1 MSDVR
6 LPTVFSTTAAKA
18 RTAGSAAKILAGSG
32 IVRPVSP
39 LGLARTG
46 LALARWGTGPAGG
59 FIGLAHRYPRR
70 TAVIDE
76 LGSLTY
82 ADLDRRSNA
91 IARALAARG
100 IGEGDGVAI
109 MCRNHRGF
117 VDATLAVAKLG
128 ADVLYLNTA
137 FAGPQLVGVLERDK
151 PALIIHDEE
160 FTGMLSAAGSAERL
174 VAWVDSDDPG
184 ETLESLVAGDAR
196 PVPPPKRHGRIV
208 ILTSGTTGAPKS
220 APRPEAGFDA
230 AVALMSR
237 MPMRDGWRCFIAAPL
252 FHTWGLAHLLFAE
265 LLGTT
270 MILRRRFDP
279 EDALATLAETRAD
292 SFVVIPV
299 MMQRILSL
307 PEETLAA
314 YDLEG
319 IGSRLKAVA
328 SSGSALPG
336 DLALEWMDRF
346 GDSLYNVY
354 GSTEVSYASIAD
366 PVDLREAPTSAGKVP
381 WGTRMK
387 VLDADGVPVPD
398 GEAGRIFVGNGLLFE
413 GYTSGGGKEVVDG
426 LMSTGD
432 VGRFGPD
439 GRLYIEGRDDDMI
452 VSGGE
457 NVFPQEVEDC
467 LMRHPLVTDAACV
480 GVDDADFGKRLRGF
494 VVVVPGA
501 EDDVDA
507 VLKDWVKENLARFKV
522 PREIVV
528 TDALPRNATGKV
540 LRRELATWDT
550 EAAGSN
556 GERAA
561 GQ

>member
-1 MSDVR
+1 M
-6 LPTVFSTTAAKA
+6 FSTTAAKA
-18 RTAGSAAKILAGSG
+18 RNVGSAARILAGSG
-32 IVRPVSP
+32 IVRPVNP
-39 LGLARTG
+39 VGLVRTG

-59 FIGLAHRYPRR
+59 FVGLAHRYPHR

-82 ADLDRRSNA
+82 ADLERRSNA

-117 VDATLAVAKLG
+117 IDATLAVAKLG
-128 ADVLYLNTA
+128 ADALYLNTA
-137 FAGPQLVGVLERDK
+137 FAGPQLVSVLERDK
-151 PALIIHDEE
+151 PALVIHDEE
-160 FTGMLSAAGSAERL
+160 FTGLLASTSAAERL
-174 VAWVDSDDPG
+174 VAWVDSEDPG
-184 ETLESLVAGDAR
+184 ETLESLVSGDSR
-196 PVPPPKRHGRIV
+196 PVTPPKRHGRIV

-220 APRPEAGFDA
+220 APRQEAGIDA
-230 AVALMSR
+230 AIALMSR
-237 MPMRDGWRCFIAAPL
+237 MPMKDGWRCHIAAPL
-252 FHTWGLAHLLFAE
+252 FHTWGIAHLLFSE

-279 EDALATLAETRAD
+279 EDALATLEAHEAD

-307 PEETLAA
+307 PEEKLAA
-314 YDLEG
+314 YDLAG
-319 IGSRLKAVA
+319 ISSRLKAVA

-346 GDSLYNVY
+346 GDTLYNIY
-354 GSTEVSYASIAD
+354 GSTEVSYASIAG
-366 PVDLREAPTSAGKVP
+366 PVDLREAPTSAGKPP
-381 WGTRMK
+381 WGTQMK
-387 VLDADGVPVPD
+387 ILDGDGAALSD

-426 LMSTGD
+426 LMATGD
-432 VGRFGPD
+432 IGRFGPD

-467 LMRHPLVTDAACV
+467 LMRHPQVSDAACV

-494 VVVVPGA
+494 VVLVSGA
-501 EDDVDA
+501 DA
-507 VLKDWVKENLARFKV
+507 DEQTLKDWVKDNLARFKV

-528 TDALPRNATGKV
+528 IDDLPRNATGKV
-540 LRRELATWDT
+540 LRRELAGWKADSASGFDQS
-550 EAAGSN
+550 EPREDA
-556 GERAA
+556 
-561 GQ
+561 

>member
-1 MSDVR
+1 M
-6 LPTVFSTTAAKA
+6 FSTTAAKA
-18 RTAGSAAKILAGSG
+18 RTAGSAAMILAGSG

-59 FIGLAHRYPRR
+59 FIGLARRYPRR

-117 VDATLAVAKLG
+117 IDATLAVAKLG
-128 ADVLYLNTA
+128 ADALYLNTA
-137 FAGPQLVGVLERDK
+137 FAGPQLVGVLDRDK

-160 FTGMLSAAGSAERL
+160 FTGMLSSATSAERL
-174 VAWVDSDDPG
+174 VAWVDSEDPG
-184 ETLESLVAGDAR
+184 ETLESLVSGDAR
-196 PVPPPKRHGRIV
+196 PVTPPKRHGRIV

-237 MPMRDGWRCFIAAPL
+237 MPMKDGWRCFVAAPL

-279 EDALATLAETRAD
+279 EDALRTLEETRAD

-314 YDLEG
+314 YDIEG
-319 IGSRLKAVA
+319 IASRLKAVA

-346 GDSLYNVY
+346 GDTLYNVY

-381 WGTRMK
+381 WGTQMRI
-387 VLDADGVPVPD
+387 LDAEGVPVPD

-413 GYTSGGGKEVVDG
+413 GYTSGGGKEVIEG
-426 LMSTGD
+426 LMATGD

-467 LMRHPLVTDAACV
+467 LIRHPLVADAACV
-480 GVDDADFGKRLRGF
+480 GVEDADFGKRLRGF
-494 VVVVPGA
+494 VVLVPGA
-501 EDDVDA
+501 EADVEGDVDA

-522 PREIVV
+522 PREIIV

-540 LRRELATWDT
+540 LRRELVTWDT

>member
-1 MSDVR
+1 MSLAR

-32 IVRPVSP
+32 IVRPVNP

-70 TAVIDE
+70 TALIDE

-100 IGEGDGVAI
+100 VGEGDGVAI

-128 ADVLYLNTA
+128 ADALYLNTA

-160 FTGMLSAAGSAERL
+160 FTGLLSSATSAARL
-174 VAWVDSDDPG
+174 VAWVDSSDPG
-184 ETLESLVAGDAR
+184 ETLESLVTGDAR
-196 PVPPPKRHGRIV
+196 PVAPPKRHGRIV

-220 APRPEAGFDA
+220 APRQEAGVDA
-230 AVALMSR
+230 AIALMSR
-237 MPMRDGWRCFIAAPL
+237 MPMKDGWRCFIAAPL
-252 FHTWGLAHLLFAE
+252 FHTWGIAHLLFAE

-279 EDALATLAETRAD
+279 EDALATLAETQAD

-319 IGSRLKAVA
+319 IASRLKAVA

-346 GDSLYNVY
+346 GDSLYNIY

-366 PVDLREAPTSAGKVP
+366 PVDLREAPTSAGKIP
-381 WGTRMK
+381 WGTQMK
-387 VLDADGVPVPD
+387 ILDGDGVPVPD

-426 LMSTGD
+426 LMATGD

-439 GRLYIEGRDDDMI
+439 GRLYVEGRDDDMI

-467 LMRHPLVTDAACV
+467 LIRHPLVADAACV

-494 VVVVPGA
+494 VVLVPGA
-501 EDDVDA
+501 EGDVDA

-540 LRRELATWDT
+540 LRRELATWDN
-550 EAAGSN
+550 EAAESN

>member
-1 MSDVR
+1 MSLAT

-32 IVRPVSP
+32 IVRPVNP

-70 TAVIDE
+70 TALIDE

-82 ADLDRRSNA
+82 AELDRRSNA

-100 IGEGDGVAI
+100 VGEGDGVAI

-160 FTGMLSAAGSAERL
+160 FTGLLSSAASAERL
-174 VAWVDSDDPG
+174 VAWVDSADPG
-184 ETLESLVAGDAR
+184 ETLESLVSGDAR
-196 PVPPPKRHGRIV
+196 PVAPPKRHGRIV
-208 ILTSGTTGAPKS
+208 ILTSGTTGTPKS

-237 MPMRDGWRCFIAAPL
+237 MPMKDGWRCFIAAPL

-279 EDALATLAETRAD
+279 EDALATLAETQAD

-319 IGSRLKAVA
+319 IASRLKAVA

-346 GDSLYNVY
+346 GDSLYNIY

-366 PVDLREAPTSAGKVP
+366 PVDLREAPTSAGKIP
-381 WGTRMK
+381 WGTQMK
-387 VLDADGVPVPD
+387 ILDGDGVPVPD

-426 LMSTGD
+426 LMATGD

-439 GRLYIEGRDDDMI
+439 GRLYVEGRDDDMI

-467 LMRHPLVTDAACV
+467 LIRHPLVADAACV

-494 VVVVPGA
+494 VVLVPGA
-501 EDDVDA
+501 EGDVDA
-507 VLKDWVKENLARFKV
+507 ALKDWVKENLARFKV

-540 LRRELATWDT
+540 LRRELATWDN
-550 EAAGSN
+550 EAAESN

>member
-1 MSDVR
+1 M
-6 LPTVFSTTAAKA
+6 FSTTAAKA
-18 RTAGSAAKILAGSG
+18 RTAGSAAMILAGSG
-32 IVRPVSP
+32 IVRPVNP

-70 TAVIDE
+70 TALIDE

-160 FTGMLSAAGSAERL
+160 FTGLLSSAASAERL
-174 VAWVDSDDPG
+174 VAWVDSSDPG
-184 ETLESLVAGDAR
+184 ATLESLVHGDAR
-196 PVPPPKRHGRIV
+196 PVSPPKRHGRIV

-237 MPMRDGWRCFIAAPL
+237 MPMKDGWRCFIAAPL

-279 EDALATLAETRAD
+279 EDALATLAENQAD
-292 SFVVIPV
+292 SLVVIPV

-319 IGSRLKAVA
+319 IASRLKAVA

-346 GDSLYNVY
+346 GDSLYNIY

-366 PVDLREAPTSAGKVP
+366 PVDLREAPTSAGKIP
-381 WGTRMK
+381 WGTQMK
-387 VLDADGVPVPD
+387 ILDGDGVPVPD

-426 LMSTGD
+426 LMATGD
-432 VGRFGPD
+432 VGRFGSD
-439 GRLYIEGRDDDMI
+439 GRLYVEGRDDDMI

-467 LMRHPLVTDAACV
+467 LIRHPLVADAACV

-494 VVVVPGA
+494 VVLVPGA
-501 EDDVDA
+501 DGDVDA
-507 VLKDWVKENLARFKV
+507 ALKDWVKENLARFKV

-540 LRRELATWDT
+540 LRRELATWDI

>member
-1 MSDVR
+1 M
-6 LPTVFSTTAAKA
+6 FSTTAAKA

-32 IVRPVSP
+32 IVRPVNP

-70 TAVIDE
+70 TALIDE

-82 ADLDRRSNA
+82 AELDRRSNA

-100 IGEGDGVAI
+100 VGEGDGVAI

-160 FTGMLSAAGSAERL
+160 FTGLLSSAASAERL
-174 VAWVDSDDPG
+174 VAWVDSADPG
-184 ETLESLVAGDAR
+184 ETLESLVSGDAR
-196 PVPPPKRHGRIV
+196 PVAPPKRHGRIV
-208 ILTSGTTGAPKS
+208 ILTSGTTGTPKS

-237 MPMRDGWRCFIAAPL
+237 MPMKDGWRCFIAAPL

-279 EDALATLAETRAD
+279 EDALATLAETHAD

-319 IGSRLKAVA
+319 IASRLKAVA

-346 GDSLYNVY
+346 GDSLYNIY

-366 PVDLREAPTSAGKVP
+366 PVDLREAPTSAGKIP
-381 WGTRMK
+381 WGTQMK
-387 VLDADGVPVPD
+387 ILDGDGVPVPD

-426 LMSTGD
+426 LMATGD

-439 GRLYIEGRDDDMI
+439 GRLYVEGRDDDMI

-467 LMRHPLVTDAACV
+467 LIRHPLVADAACV

-494 VVVVPGA
+494 VVLVPGA
-501 EDDVDA
+501 EGDVDA
-507 VLKDWVKENLARFKV
+507 ALKDWVKENLARFKV

-540 LRRELATWDT
+540 LRRELATWDN
-550 EAAGSN
+550 EAAESN

>member
-1 MSDVR
+1 M
-6 LPTVFSTTAAKA
+6 
-18 RTAGSAAKILAGSG
+18 
-32 IVRPVSP
+32 
-39 LGLARTG
+39 
-46 LALARWGTGPAGG
+46 
-59 FIGLAHRYPRR
+59 
-70 TAVIDE
+70 
-76 LGSLTY
+76 
-82 ADLDRRSNA
+82 
-91 IARALAARG
+91 
-100 IGEGDGVAI
+100 
-109 MCRNHRGF
+109 
-117 VDATLAVAKLG
+117 
-128 ADVLYLNTA
+128 
-137 FAGPQLVGVLERDK
+137 LERDK

-160 FTGMLSAAGSAERL
+160 FTGLLSSATSVERL
-174 VAWVDSDDPG
+174 VAWVDSEDPG
-184 ETLESLVAGDAR
+184 ETLESLVSGDAR
-196 PVPPPKRHGRIV
+196 PVPPPKRHGKIV

-220 APRPEAGFDA
+220 APRQEAGIDA

-237 MPMRDGWRCFIAAPL
+237 MPMKDGWRCFVAAPL
-252 FHTWGLAHLLFAE
+252 FHTWGIAHLLFAE

-319 IGSRLKAVA
+319 IASRLKAVA

-381 WGTRMK
+381 WGTQMRI
-387 VLDADGVPVPD
+387 LDADGSPVPD

-413 GYTSGGGKEVVDG
+413 GYTSGGGKEVIEG
-426 LMSTGD
+426 LMATGD

-467 LMRHPLVTDAACV
+467 LVRHPLVADAACV

-494 VVVVPGA
+494 VVLVPGA
-501 EDDVDA
+501 EGDVDA

-522 PREIVV
+522 PREIIV

-550 EAAGSN
+550 EAVGSN

-561 GQ
+561 EQ